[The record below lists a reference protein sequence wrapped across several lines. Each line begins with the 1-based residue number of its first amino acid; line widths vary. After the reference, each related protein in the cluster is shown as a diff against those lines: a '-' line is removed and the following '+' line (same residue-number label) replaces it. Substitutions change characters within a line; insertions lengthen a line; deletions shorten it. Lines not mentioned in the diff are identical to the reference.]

1 MYTGILEPIT
11 NRQTWSDTFQVV
23 DDSGVAVNL
32 AAATIG
38 VYVRDQRAKDCTTF
52 VLQGT
57 TADGHVTLPNGGTDG
72 IFKWTFTDTEA
83 RKLCPVTHDV
93 SIYITISGVV
103 TPFVL
108 ATIAVLN
115 GVKP

>member
-11 NRQTWSDTFQVV
+11 NRQTWTDQAQLV
-23 DDSGVAVNL
+23 DDAGVAVNI

-38 VYVRDQRAKDCTTF
+38 IYVQDQREKCKTTF

-57 TADGHVTLPNGGTDG
+57 SADGHVTLPNGGTDG
-72 IFKWTFTDTEA
+72 IFKWTFTDTEV

-93 SIYITISGVV
+93 SVYVTISSVV
-103 TPFVL
+103 TPIAIV
-108 ATIAVLN
+108 TIAVLN